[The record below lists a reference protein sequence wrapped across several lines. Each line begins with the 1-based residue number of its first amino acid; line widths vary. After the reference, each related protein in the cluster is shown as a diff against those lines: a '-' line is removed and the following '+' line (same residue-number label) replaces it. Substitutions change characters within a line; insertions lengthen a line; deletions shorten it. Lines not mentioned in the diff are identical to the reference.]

1 MLGTALKESLRRLYR
16 RIRPGIPHRSRPPAS
31 AAVSYT
37 TRFSAW
43 RQTMKTTFRKLTAL
57 LASLSITASLALPA
71 AASEALGDDLTARDT
86 LLNRQTQLSTNVFW
100 SESGS
105 DFRTEN
111 LITYEPNGQVT
122 PIVTCGSVV
131 TEKSTVTAM
140 ARNLEA
146 QGRRVVAG
154 INGDFYV
161 VGSGVP
167 VGLVM
172 TEGRL
177 RSSDGGFHA
186 IGFRSDGTAVL
197 GKPGI
202 TVDARF
208 SYMTEEP
215 VSEETPPEENLP
227 GETLPEETVP
237 GETLPE
243 ETLPGGPLPGET
255 LPDDYLEG
263 EFLTN
268 SVPAETYCRPAALN
282 KGRDNSGVFLYT
294 YDFNAAHTTGT
305 TQPGVDVVCTIQE
318 GDLSIGG
325 VLTAVVDRVVED
337 GSATAVGPNQLVFSV
352 NLAADAGLVEKMRKI
367 PAGATVTLTTQ
378 ATAQGWED
386 VEYAVGALYALVENG
401 AVVPGLAAGA
411 APRTAVG
418 QRPDGTVIF
427 YTIDGRRA
435 GHSIGA
441 SMSQVAR
448 RMLELGCETALC
460 LDGGGSTTL
469 SVTDPDK
476 LTAQTVNRPS
486 DGSERA
492 VTNHI
497 FLVAGNEPSGDL
509 GHFYVSA
516 ADPYVLAG
524 SKTVISA
531 AAVDTNFIPMQYQ
544 QYTLSASDGVVED
557 GVLTTPSQGGNITVT
572 ALGRG
577 GSGSTTVYAVTT
589 PDTLTIRDSSGNALT
604 SVTAAPGTITALAAT
619 AAYRHKPLK
628 ADPEAFT
635 WTVDEALGSID
646 ALGNFTA
653 SGEGSGSITVT
664 AGGRSVSVPVT
675 VTPALPENGGSL
687 KVLENFEGDT
697 TIFRGGGSNL
707 EYSLT
712 NAGDFV
718 RLGRGAGKISYTL
731 TESGGYTA
739 QWRAAKPSAVVSA
752 PYTGVSLW
760 VYGDGSNVDLALL
773 FGNNAGGE
781 TALPIATLDFTGWR
795 QVTAEVPFDGAI
807 LQGLR
812 ITSQGLGKE
821 GKAPAGQT
829 GTVYIDHIM
838 ASSGGL
844 MDNEPPAI
852 TASLDQDRWE
862 IRASVLDTVD
872 GLLPESAVTVSFN
885 GKPVTY
891 TYDAAS
897 GTVSFALPGPGE
909 SQEAMRVTVTA
920 RDVSGNIGRASVDV
934 APSGVGHKF
943 TDTEGYWAADYADF
957 LYLSGV
963 TTGYA
968 DGTFRPDQNISRA
981 QFAAML
987 YRYLGLKDED
997 YAGVALPFADNGSIP
1012 AYAEAAVRA
1021 LYAEG
1026 VINGNTGKDGKLYF
1040 NPNASLSRAQA
1051 AAMIGRT
1058 QEKGYAVAEL
1068 AFTDSGDIPA
1078 YAAFYVRTM
1087 AAQGVIGG
1095 YTDGAFRPHN
1105 PITRGQMAKILYT
1118 LM

>member
-1 MLGTALKESLRRLYR
+1 MN
-16 RIRPGIPHRSRPPAS
+16 I
-31 AAVSYT
+31 
-37 TRFSAW
+37 
-43 RQTMKTTFRKLTAL
+43 TFRKLTAL
-57 LASLSITASLALPA
+57 LTALSITAALALPA

-86 LLNRQTQLSTNVFW
+86 LLNQQTQLSTNVFW

-111 LITYEPNGQVT
+111 LITYEPNGRVT

-146 QGRRVVAG
+146 QGKRVVAG

-172 TEGRL
+172 TEGQI

-215 VSEETPPEENLP
+215 VSEVIPPEEPSPGESRPEEPLPAETLPGEPLP
-227 GETLPEETVP
+227 GETLPDEP
-237 GETLPE
+237 LPE
-243 ETLPGGPLPGET
+243 VTLPGEPLPGET

-268 SVPAETYCRPAALN
+268 SFPAETYCRPAAVN

-305 TQPGVDVVCTIQE
+305 TQPGVDVVCTIRE
-318 GDLSIGG
+318 GDLSVGG
-325 VLTAVVDRVVED
+325 VLTAVVDRVLED
-337 GSATAVGPNQLVFSV
+337 GSATAIGPNQLVFSV

-367 PAGATVTLTTQ
+367 PAGAAVTLTTQ
-378 ATAQGWED
+378 AAAQGWED

-427 YTIDGRRA
+427 YTIDGRRS

-476 LTAQTVNRPS
+476 WTAQTVNRPS

-497 FLVAGNEPSGDL
+497 FLVAGSEPSGDL
-509 GHFYVSA
+509 DHFYVSA
-516 ADPYVLAG
+516 EDAYVLAG

-531 AAVDTNFIPMQYQ
+531 AAVDTNFIPMPEQK
-544 QYTLSASDGVVED
+544 YTLSASDGVLED
-557 GVLTTPSQGGNITVT
+557 GILTTPSQGGNITVT

-589 PDTLTIRDSSGNALT
+589 PDTLTIRDSGGNAVAA
-604 SVTAAPGTITALAAT
+604 VTAAPGSVTALTAS

-635 WTVDEALGSID
+635 WTVDEALGTVD
-646 ALGNFTA
+646 AMGNFTA

-712 NAGDFV
+712 GAGDFV
-718 RLGRGAGKISYTL
+718 RMGRGAGKVSYTL

-739 QWRAAKPSAVVSA
+739 QWRASKPSAVVSA

-773 FGNNAGGE
+773 FGDNGGGE
-781 TALPIATLDFTGWR
+781 TVLPVASLDFTGWR
-795 QVTAEVPFDGAI
+795 QVTAELPFDGAI

-812 ITSQGLGKE
+812 ITAQGLGTE
-821 GKAPAGQT
+821 GQTLTEQT
-829 GTVYIDHIM
+829 GTIYIDHIM
-838 ASSGGL
+838 ATSGGIV
-844 MDNEPPAI
+844 DQEPPVI
-852 TASLDQDRWE
+852 TAALDQDQWE

-872 GLLPESAVTVSFN
+872 GLLPESSVAVSFN
-885 GKPVTY
+885 GTPVASY

-897 GTVSFALPGPGE
+897 GAVSFALPGPGE
-909 SQEAMRVTVTA
+909 SQEAMRVTITA

-934 APSGVGHKF
+934 ASSGAGHKF

-987 YRYLGLKDED
+987 YRYLGLKDDD
-997 YAGVALPFADNGSIP
+997 YADVVLPFADNGSIP
-1012 AYAEAAVRA
+1012 GYAEAAVRA

-1058 QEKGYAVAEL
+1058 QEKGYAAAEL
-1068 AFTDSGDIPA
+1068 SFTDSDTIPA
-1078 YAAFYVRTM
+1078 YAIFYVRTM

-1118 LM
+1118 LI